1 MNKQDLK
8 QALIDMAYTLD
19 AKPRFINE
27 KWTNV
32 TDGRNLK
39 YIEEAVEKIWN
50 GFQPTEMEIAIGIA
64 SDLLCP
70 DDDYSIQ
77 DQVKAIQ
84 DQAKIDGT
92 LMIDDVDGVMVWE
105 AVQLEFTCNA
115 FLKQIGL

>member
-39 YIEEAVEKIWN
+39 YIDEAVEKIWN
-50 GFQPTEMEIAIGIA
+50 AFQPLPATAVDIA
-64 SDLLCP
+64 SELLCP
-70 DDDYSIQ
+70 DDEYTIPEMIE
-77 DQVKAIQ
+77 AIQ
-84 DQAKIDGT
+84 EQAKIDGNT
-92 LMIDDVDGVMVWE
+92 MIDYVNGVMVWQK
-105 AVQLEFTCNA
+105 VQLEFTCDE